1 LFVIIKS
8 QKKLNEAPLSISKKV
23 EEMINSIHQN
33 MLRGVYICL
42 SDCYKWLLVLV
53 NIRFGKSKLRLEL
66 HLRDIN
72 LKHWLESNIFS
83 PVWWLLLI
91 SFITLWVIW
100 WKFVNKTKLLEIVTY
115 GLLVSFLSTILNLF
129 GTEFVLWGYPNN
141 LVPVAPLLFEV
152 DLGFLPVIYM
162 LIYQYFPDWIKFT
175 IVISITAVIIAFMG
189 EPLAIRLYIYEMNN
203 WKHIYSFPLY
213 IALGLI
219 LKMDSEENH

>member
-1 LFVIIKS
+1 MEEQIK
-8 QKKLNEAPLSISKKV
+8 ARIA
-23 EEMINSIHQN
+23 
-33 MLRGVYICL
+33 
-42 SDCYKWLLVLV
+42 
-53 NIRFGKSKLRLEL
+53 
-66 HLRDIN
+66 LRDIN

-115 GLLVSFLSTILNLF
+115 GLIVSFLSTILNLF

-141 LVPVAPLLFEV
+141 LVPVAPLLFEI

-175 IVISITAVIIAFMG
+175 IAISITAVIIAFMG
-189 EPLAIRLYIYEMNN
+189 EPLAIRLDIYEMNN

-219 LKMDSEENH
+219 LKWILKKIIEKEKTSK

>member
-1 LFVIIKS
+1 MAISVSEHPLWKEQIK
-8 QKKLNEAPLSISKKV
+8 ARIA
-23 EEMINSIHQN
+23 
-33 MLRGVYICL
+33 
-42 SDCYKWLLVLV
+42 
-53 NIRFGKSKLRLEL
+53 
-66 HLRDIN
+66 LRDIN
-72 LKHWLESNIFS
+72 LKRWLESNIFS

-189 EPLAIRLYIYEMNN
+189 EPLAIRLDIYEMNN

-219 LKMDSEENH
+219 LKWILKKIIKKEKPPNNGSERAEP